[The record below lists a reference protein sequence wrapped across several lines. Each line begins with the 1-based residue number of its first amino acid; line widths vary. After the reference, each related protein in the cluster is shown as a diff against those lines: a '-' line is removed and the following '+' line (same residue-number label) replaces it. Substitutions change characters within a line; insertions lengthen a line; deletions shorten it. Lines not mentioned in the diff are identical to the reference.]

1 MDDFFA
7 DKYRSLCHENLFYPF
22 ALGADWQL
30 GSWLLHSGL
39 SMAAIDNFLSLDLV
53 SIHFIFSSSH
63 LTLH

>member
-7 DKYRSLCHENLFYPF
+7 DKYGSLHHENLFYPF
-22 ALGADWQL
+22 ASGADWQL
-30 GSWLLHSGL
+30 GSWLLCLGL

-53 SIHFIFSSSH
+53 GIHFIFSSSC